1 VNRTRLWI
9 LATAVGCFAAGMS
22 AGLAIPGV
30 LAACSAVAAGNDDEM
45 YVRQVAEKYGLTPY
59 QQKQLRAVLLRQN
72 EEEREVFRTA
82 TELPPPVVA
91 ARENVHRKASERM
104 RSLLDERQRIAYDR
118 DAQHQGN

>member
-1 VNRTRLWI
+1 MRVWI
-9 LATAVGCFAAGMS
+9 LATVVGCFAAGMS

-30 LAACSAVAAGNDDEM
+30 LAACSGEAGGNEDET

-59 QQKQLRAVLLRQN
+59 QQKQLRAVLQRQS

-82 TELPPPVVA
+82 AELPRAVVE
-91 ARENVHRKASERM
+91 ARESVHRKASERM
-104 RSLLDERQRIAYDR
+104 RSLLDERQRVAYDR

>member
-1 VNRTRLWI
+1 MNRMRLWI

-30 LAACSAVAAGNDDEM
+30 LAACSGEVGSNEDEA

-104 RSLLDERQRIAYDR
+104 RSLLDERQRSAYDR